1 MLKLGLVLALATL
14 CLADELNPSVALARY
29 HHRNLNYSD
38 FYGYHLKHSQ
48 VLEYA
53 TSRLGA
59 AYFMWTAALPDGVDV
74 MIIIF
79 GDFCQVSTEK
89 LAFFSKT
96 NIITIFF
103 KN

>member
-1 MLKLGLVLALATL
+1 
-14 CLADELNPSVALARY
+14 
-29 HHRNLNYSD
+29 
-38 FYGYHLKHSQ
+38 
-48 VLEYA
+48 
-53 TSRLGA
+53 
-59 AYFMWTAALPDGVDV
+59 MWTAALPDGVDV

-103 KN
+103 QKLVVV